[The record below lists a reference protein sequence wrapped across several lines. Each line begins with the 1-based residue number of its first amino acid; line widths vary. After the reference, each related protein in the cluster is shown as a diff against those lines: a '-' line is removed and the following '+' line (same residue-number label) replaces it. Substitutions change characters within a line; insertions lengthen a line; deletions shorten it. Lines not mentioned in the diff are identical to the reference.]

1 MFKKTSVK
9 QPSLRSNR
17 RKLIEAMVN
26 RGERPYNIWTCYSS
40 KNQKDVVLLSDP
52 EYLNFAL
59 MEGDTGISSYEIGG
73 ERYMAGEEE
82 DFAGTVPDAIVQL
95 CSGATQWREVSAV
108 EDMQEVDERKLAQR
122 KTQTYVTKNLGFEY
136 LRVSPLF
143 LKNHAQLIENWRR
156 IVPMLAAAKHSN
168 LQRYI
173 DRAHAFVDAEE
184 LAEICSFL
192 DLFPAAERSLAQAG
206 LMRCIQLGLIDSDLA
221 QRPLRPVTR
230 LKARND

>member
-9 QPSLRSNR
+9 QPSFRSNR

-40 KNQKDVVLLSDP
+40 KNQKKVVLLGDP
-52 EYLNFAL
+52 EYQHFAL
-59 MEGDTGISSYEIGG
+59 MEGDSDILSYEIGG

-82 DFAGTVPDAIVQL
+82 DFAGTEPDAIVQL
-95 CSGATQWREVSAV
+95 RSGATQWREVSAV
-108 EDMQEVDERKLAQR
+108 EDKHEVDDRKLAQR
-122 KTQTYVTKNLGFEY
+122 QTQTYVTKNLGFDY

-184 LAEICSFL
+184 LTEICYFL
-192 DLFPAAERSLAQAG
+192 DLFPAAERPLAQAG

-221 QRPLRPVTR
+221 TRPMRPVTR